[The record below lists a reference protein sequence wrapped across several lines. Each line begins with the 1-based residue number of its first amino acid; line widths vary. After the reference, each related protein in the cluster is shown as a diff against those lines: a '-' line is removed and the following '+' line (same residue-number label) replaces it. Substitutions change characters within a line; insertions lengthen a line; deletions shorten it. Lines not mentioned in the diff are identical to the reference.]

1 VDPFSNEIDDL
12 IDALP
17 ENMRSGIVQ
26 VQIQPQG
33 NSTVVT
39 NFARI
44 IKDLQREPSHLRKF
58 ISTSLGVQTVID
70 GNQLVLK
77 AKISANRLDE
87 TLKSYVKQ
95 FVICP
100 NCKKPD
106 TLFETK
112 KKKNT
117 LSCLACGHV
126 YSWKT

>member
-1 VDPFSNEIDDL
+1 MASICKEIL

-17 ENMRSGIVQ
+17 ENMRSGIVNLK
-26 VQIQPQG
+26 IQHQG
-33 NSTVVT
+33 NTTVVT

-44 IKDLQREPSHLRKF
+44 IKDLQREPSHLCKF

-77 AKISANRLDE
+77 AKISADRLDE
-87 TLKSYVKQ
+87 AMNSYVKQ

-106 TLFETK
+106 TLFETRK
-112 KKKNT
+112 KRNT
-117 LSCLACGHV
+117 LTCLACGHV
-126 YSWKT
+126 HSWKS